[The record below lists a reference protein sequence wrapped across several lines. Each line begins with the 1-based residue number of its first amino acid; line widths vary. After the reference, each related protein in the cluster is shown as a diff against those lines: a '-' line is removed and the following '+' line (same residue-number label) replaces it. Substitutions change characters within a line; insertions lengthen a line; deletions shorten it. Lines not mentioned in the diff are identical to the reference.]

1 MPSSVEKKAA
11 AIEAIIFDVDGV
23 LTSGA
28 IVYGPEGEWKIFNV
42 QDGHGFKMAARA
54 GLKLG
59 VLTGRSSAVVDRR
72 MKELGVEFY
81 EQGAMNKGEALP
93 RLLRKMKV
101 NAGQTCYVGDDVIDL
116 PPMRLAGLSVAVAN
130 AVDEVKAAADAVT
143 ARKGGEGAV
152 REVIELVMRARGL
165 WEEAMKRYTEDAE

>member
-1 MPSSVEKKAA
+1 MPSSVERKAA
-11 AIEAIIFDVDGV
+11 SIEAIIFDVDGV

-28 IVYGPEGEWKIFNV
+28 IVYGPDGEWKIFNV

-81 EQGAMNKGEALP
+81 EQGAMHKGEALP
-93 RLLRKMKV
+93 RLLAKMGV
-101 NAGQTCYVGDDVIDL
+101 NAERACYVGDDVIDL
-116 PPMRLAGLSVAVAN
+116 PPMRMAGLAVAVAN
-130 AVDEVKAAADAVT
+130 AVDEVKAAADLVT
-143 ARKGGEGAV
+143 QKKGGEGAA
-152 REVIELVMRARGL
+152 REVIELVMKARGL
-165 WEEAMKRYTEDAE
+165 WDGVMKRYSEDAE